1 MVVRKE
7 EQGKERSVATRMMQG
22 GRVCKSFGGSED
34 GLIISKEDEV
44 EEEGG
49 RGGGGEGG

>member
-1 MVVRKE
+1 
-7 EQGKERSVATRMMQG
+7 MMQG
-22 GRVCKSFGGSED
+22 GRVCKSFGGPED

-49 RGGGGEGG
+49 EEEEEEKEDEVLSINCE